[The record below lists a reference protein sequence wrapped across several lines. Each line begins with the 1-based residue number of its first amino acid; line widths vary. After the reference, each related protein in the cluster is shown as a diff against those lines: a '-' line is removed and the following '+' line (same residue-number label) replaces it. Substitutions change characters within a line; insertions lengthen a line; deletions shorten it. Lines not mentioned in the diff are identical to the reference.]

1 MGLIDLSQVVTQI
14 IGFLLALYLLKRLA
28 WKPLLRVLE
37 ERRGKITGEFEESEK
52 LKSEIKALE
61 LKLTTELKG
70 IDAIGRAKIQEA
82 ISEGQKI
89 AREIRESAR
98 DEAKEVIE
106 KAKVEIDRERAKARI
121 ELRDE
126 IVDAVVRA
134 TERIIKQTLTEEKQK
149 KLISD
154 FIEGLEALK

>member
-28 WKPLLRVLE
+28 WKPLLHILD
-37 ERRGKITGEFEESEK
+37 ERRGKITGEFEEIEK
-52 LKSEIKALE
+52 LKGEIKAIE
-61 LKLTTELKG
+61 LKLTTALKG
-70 IDAIGRAKIQEA
+70 IEALERAKIQEA

-106 KAKVEIDRERAKARI
+106 KAKMEIGRERAKARI

-134 TERIIKQTLTEEKQK
+134 TERIIKQTLTEENQK

-154 FIEGLEALK
+154 FIEGLETLK